1 MRYRMPVLAAGALA
15 TALAFGSY
23 STSSAHPLG
32 EVHDMFVLDSDP
44 FMVTLVLEASP
55 EADGSDAMIMFGG
68 QPFDGFPV
76 DHAPLMAGPNLRFV
90 PNMGPGWYTAVGAF
104 APCSSNFDELPNDE

>member
-23 STSSAHPLG
+23 ATSRADSLPKLND
-32 EVHDMFVLDSDP
+32 VFVLDSDP
-44 FMVTLVLEASP
+44 FMVTLVIDATP
-55 EADGSDAMIMFGG
+55 EAVGADATLMFGD
-68 QPFDGFPV
+68 QPFQGFPV
-76 DHAPLMAGPNLRFV
+76 DQGPLMAGPNLRFV

-104 APCSSNFDELPNDE
+104 KPQAGNFEELPRDE